1 METSKPRE
9 LGKGTRFP
17 FQVSI
22 ALWGDLL
29 GYGANMAE
37 AEFNPIDEKAKKSVT
52 RLRTFHRIVA
62 QNSFRLFPTLVVNDG
77 VAAYRDLSLPSQSA
91 GLDFLRRAWSLFQA
105 VTGEENRSH
114 FPGMRMVVACGFR
127 MLGRRPRVERGHTK
141 LKSILRRFKQGKLTH
156 DQAIHEAFAARP
168 SFDIVPQLQGNFA
181 FTKAYVAESSG
192 TTGSLGGPNF
202 YLDLSLLHH
211 PLSSWLVF
219 HDTVFWRHDTLG
231 LDTRFG
237 RVKDIPVF
245 SHDLR
250 GGATP
255 VRNGLQV
262 AQALV
267 GHTDVLEALRNAK
280 KP

>member
-1 METSKPRE
+1 MEARKPRE
-9 LGKGTRFP
+9 LARGTRLP

-22 ALWGDLL
+22 ALRGDLL

-37 AEFNPIDEKAKKSVT
+37 AEFNPIDEKAKRSIR

-62 QNSFRLFPTLVVNDG
+62 QQSSRLFPTLVVNDG
-77 VAAYRDLSLPSQSA
+77 VAAYRDLSLRSQSV
-91 GLDFLRRAWSLFQA
+91 GLDFLQRSWSLFRA
-105 VTGEENRSH
+105 IAAEVKRNH

-127 MLGRRPRVERGHTK
+127 MRGRRPRIERNHAK
-141 LKSILRRFKQGKLTH
+141 LESILRRFKRGKLTH

-192 TTGSLGGPNF
+192 SVGCLGGPNF
-202 YLDLSLLHH
+202 YLDLSLLHQ
-211 PLSSWLVF
+211 PLSSWPLF
-219 HDTVFWRHDTLG
+219 HDTVCWKHDTLG
-231 LDTRFG
+231 LDTHFG
-237 RVKDIPVF
+237 KVKDIPAYT
-245 SHDLR
+245 HDTC

-262 AQALV
+262 AQTLV
-267 GHTDVLEALRNAK
+267 GHMDVLLALRNAK

>member
-1 METSKPRE
+1 MEARKPRK
-9 LGKGTRFP
+9 LGKGTQFP

-37 AEFNPIDEKAKKSVT
+37 AQFNPIDEKAKRSIG

-62 QNSFRLFPTLVVNDG
+62 QKSFRLFPTLVVNDG
-77 VAAYRDLSLPSQSA
+77 VAAYRDLSLRSQSV
-91 GLDFLRRAWSLFQA
+91 GLDFLQRAWSLFQA
-105 VTGEENRSH
+105 ITAEEKQNG

-127 MLGRRPRVERGHTK
+127 MRGRRPRVERDHVK
-141 LKSILRRFKQGKLTH
+141 LQSILGRFNSGKLTH

-192 TTGSLGGPNF
+192 SAGCLGGPNF
-202 YLDLSLLHH
+202 YLDLSLLHQ
-211 PLSSWLVF
+211 PLSYWPLF
-219 HDTVFWRHDTLG
+219 HDTVFWQHDTLG
-231 LDTRFG
+231 LDTHFG
-237 RVKDIPVF
+237 KVKDIPAYTQDNC
-245 SHDLR
+245 S
-250 GGATP
+250 GASP
-255 VRNGLQV
+255 VQNGLQV

-267 GHTDVLEALRNAK
+267 GHIDVLEALGNAK